1 MNTTQDT
8 TDRRQA
14 PDLDARRW
22 PDVARM
28 PARGPRTLVARA
40 LTGYAAARAG
50 VRLHTGSDEPA
61 AAGPPV
67 LCLHDPDAFHRRL
80 AAGGLIGFGE
90 SYMAGEWDSP
100 DLVRLLTVLAAGYEE
115 LVPRPL
121 RPLRHITLPRRPSR
135 DRNTRSGAR
144 RHISHH
150 YDLSNDLFATFLD
163 PTMTYSSALFDGGED
178 RDPATLARAQRRKID
193 RLLDG
198 AGVTDGTELLEIGT
212 GWGELAV
219 RAARRGARVTTVT
232 LSSQQRDLA
241 RERVDAAGLGD
252 RVRVELRDY
261 RDVAGAYDAVVSV
274 EMVEAVGQRY
284 WPVYFAGL
292 DRLVRPGG
300 RVGLQ
305 SITMEHG
312 LMRASRH
319 SYTWMHKY
327 IFPGGLIPSVTAI
340 ERQLRDRTRL
350 RVVDRLAFGADY
362 ADTLRLWRESF
373 EGAAERVAGLGF
385 DDTFRRMWSF
395 YLAYC
400 EAGFRAGM
408 IDVEQIV
415 LERSR

>member
-1 MNTTQDT
+1 MNTTPDT
-8 TDRRQA
+8 TVPRPWPA
-14 PDLDARRW
+14 VDARRW
-22 PDVARM
+22 PDVARV
-28 PARGPRTLVARA
+28 PARGPRVPVARA
-40 LTGYAAARAG
+40 LAAHAARRAG
-50 VRLHTGSDEPA
+50 VRLHTGPGEPG

-67 LCLHDPDAFHRRL
+67 LRLRDPDAFHRRL

-100 DLVRLLTVLAAGYEE
+100 ELVRLLTVLARGYEE

-121 RPLRHITLPRRPSR
+121 RPLRHVTLPRRPSL

-163 PTMTYSSALFDGGED
+163 PTMTYSSALFDEGEE
-178 RDPATLARAQRRKID
+178 RCRATLSRAQRRKID

-232 LSSQQRDLA
+232 LSSEQCDLA
-241 RERVDAAGLGD
+241 RRRVEESGLAD
-252 RVRVELRDY
+252 RVQVELCDY
-261 RDVAGAYDAVVSV
+261 RDVRGTYDAVVSV
-274 EMVEAVGQRY
+274 EMVEAVGERY

-312 LMRASRH
+312 LMRASRT

-327 IFPGGLIPSVTAI
+327 VFPGGLIPSVTAI
-340 ERQLRDRTRL
+340 EEQLRDRTRL

-362 ADTLRLWRESF
+362 ADTLRLWREAF

-408 IDVEQIV
+408 IDVEQLV